1 VSGFD
6 GVRAGE
12 IRFPLKEK
20 AKTSQTGAQSSR
32 NIHITFKTHQ
42 NEILSETLHQVIFNN
57 IETLSK
63 HKYYMRQSTR
73 AATMTGG
80 DYFMSANGGT
90 MLRRIRTPHP
100 HDVLCGR
107 GGGINS
113 HVGNRIFRDWVADR
127 RLDYNL
133 ASTKADKAR
142 VAKEVMNKVTMQNPP
157 GRFLQRDASGGIGSW
172 WIEITEE
179 KAMAKT
185 SQALREGAPTIR
197 AQHQHSDGSPRI
209 GSIND
214 RTRSYE
220 DTLIDSSMSFNS
232 SFPPPL
238 IPNSEFEQEY
248 YRPTKVAKI
257 DPDGTPTL
265 VAACGS
271 DIPTL
276 HLEPPT
282 VGNPSVSSQDL
293 EVKGSFRD
301 STWPLEIGHLDEF
314 VNPFEN
320 EETALELYRKS
331 LELEHRDSIFQS
343 DASSQITNLISI

>member
-1 VSGFD
+1 
-6 GVRAGE
+6 
-12 IRFPLKEK
+12 
-20 AKTSQTGAQSSR
+20 
-32 NIHITFKTHQ
+32 
-42 NEILSETLHQVIFNN
+42 
-57 IETLSK
+57 
-63 HKYYMRQSTR
+63 
-73 AATMTGG
+73 
-80 DYFMSANGGT
+80 MSANGGT

-133 ASTKADKAR
+133 ASSKADKAR
-142 VAKEVMNKVTMQNPP
+142 VAKEVMNQVTMQNPP
-157 GRFLQRDASGGIGSW
+157 GRFLQRDATGGIGSW

-197 AQHQHSDGSPRI
+197 AQHQHSDGSPRH

-214 RTRSYE
+214 RTGLYDDTVTDSPTSY
-220 DTLIDSSMSFNS
+220 NS
-232 SFPPPL
+232 SFPPL
-238 IPNSEFEQEY
+238 LSNSEFEQEY
-248 YRPTKVAKI
+248 YRPVKKAKL

-282 VGNPSVSSQDL
+282 VVTPSVANLNFEAKD
-293 EVKGSFRD
+293 SFRD
-301 STWPLEIGHLDEF
+301 SIWPLEIGRLEEF

-331 LELEHRDSIFQS
+331 LEPELRDSMFQS
-343 DASSQITNLISI
+343 DATAQITNIISI

>member
-1 VSGFD
+1 
-6 GVRAGE
+6 
-12 IRFPLKEK
+12 
-20 AKTSQTGAQSSR
+20 
-32 NIHITFKTHQ
+32 
-42 NEILSETLHQVIFNN
+42 
-57 IETLSK
+57 
-63 HKYYMRQSTR
+63 
-73 AATMTGG
+73 
-80 DYFMSANGGT
+80 MSANGGT

-113 HVGNRIFRDWVADR
+113 HVGNRVFRDWVADR

-157 GRFLQRDASGGIGSW
+157 GRFLQRDATGGVGSW

-197 AQHQHSDGSPRI
+197 AQHQHPDGSPTH
-209 GSIND
+209 GNIND
-214 RTRSYE
+214 RTRHYDDTVTDSPASY
-220 DTLIDSSMSFNS
+220 NS
-232 SFPPPL
+232 SFPPL
-238 IPNSEFEQEY
+238 LSNSEFEQEY
-248 YRPTKVAKI
+248 YRPSKMAKT

-276 HLEPPT
+276 HLEPPS
-282 VGNPSVSSQDL
+282 VINPSVETLVMEGKD
-293 EVKGSFRD
+293 SFRD
-301 STWPLEIGHLDEF
+301 STWPLEIGRLDEF

-331 LELEHRDSIFQS
+331 LELEPRDSAFQS
-343 DASSQITNLISI
+343 VALPHTANTISI